1 MNSFN
6 FIGDGKT
13 KTFYFTFPFFT
24 KQDVVVEING
34 QPASGFEIYPT
45 SSTLNADIPYSGG
58 KIVFKKPP
66 KSLDVITISRKLELK
81 RIVDYQPTA
90 RLTPMMINQDM
101 NFMMEILK
109 DMKSD
114 LIGFANNY
122 AEIADKDSTKLLLD
136 RISAVTS
143 EIENFASEISTVRQ
157 DISDLGDVNAIHNS
171 INSLNNSVASL
182 TNSITAAN
190 SNILTLHDFKDGVL
204 DYVVESQ
211 LPNASNNYTWYRKY
225 KSGWVEQGGRQ
236 TGHEEVQL
244 GYDADLGTITLP
256 IPMQNANYYTSG
268 VCTNFFSQANVSQ
281 TTTTLKLHFVP
292 YETPRILTMVF
303 WRVCGQ
309 SA

>member
-182 TNSITAAN
+182 TNSITTAN
-190 SNILTLHDFKDGVL
+190 SNILTLHDFKDGVH

-225 KSGWVEQGGRQ
+225 KSGWVEQGTSNVIAG
-236 TGHEEVQL
+236 G
-244 GYDADLGTITLP
+244 DAVAITLP
-256 IPMQNANYYTSG
+256 IKMNGTDYSIILSQYNSDTSAPNLNRLSFYNQTATGFSVISRYTS
-268 VCTNFFSQANVSQ
+268 SNVARSFMWQ
-281 TTTTLKLHFVP
+281 
-292 YETPRILTMVF
+292 
-303 WRVCGQ
+303 VCGQ
-309 SA
+309 AA

>member
-136 RISAVTS
+136 RIGAVTS
-143 EIENFASEISTVRQ
+143 EIENFASEISNIRQ

-182 TNSITAAN
+182 TNSITTAN
-190 SNILTLHDFKDGVL
+190 SNILTLHDFKDGVH

-225 KSGWVEQGGRQ
+225 KSGWVEQGGDFI
-236 TGHEEVQL
+236 G
-244 GYDADLGTITLP
+244 GGITIVLP
-256 IPMQNANYYTSG
+256 VTMANAQYT
-268 VCTNFFSQANVSQ
+268 A
-281 TTTTLKLHFVP
+281 TTTHTTSTSVNEIQWQHLGVTKTTTSI
-292 YETPRILTMVF
+292 TPAKNGTAQS
-303 WRVCGQ
+303 WYVCGI